1 MPEITLSFNASDD
14 DGVTLR
20 SLEFLSLF
28 DLSDGQQYSLCI
40 SGDFCSLTYARSLS
54 LSAPI
59 SITKLESLSIRS

>member
-1 MPEITLSFNASDD
+1 MIGYLVKNARVSRIPEITLSFNASDD

-40 SGDFCSLTYARSLS
+40 SGDFCSLT
-54 LSAPI
+54 
-59 SITKLESLSIRS
+59 